1 MRVEEGRAGRR
12 TRHRADREKLRLGE
26 RLHVPGSRV
35 PPRPVASRAFRN
47 GTQEKWTLTNLWDVR
62 MTQVVS
68 RNKKKKKKAEWIV
81 GYRGFCAR
89 SVADIVASSS
99 SSSSV
104 KERND
109 GVRSQSPTCLSVCAE

>member
-1 MRVEEGRAGRR
+1 MGGAVRVEEGRAGRR

-68 RNKKKKKKAEWIV
+68 RNKKKKKKQSGLWDI
-81 GYRGFCAR
+81 GGSAR
-89 SVADIVASSS
+89 ALLQI
-99 SSSSV
+99 
-104 KERND
+104 
-109 GVRSQSPTCLSVCAE
+109 L